1 MLGMRG
7 AGWRSEVRRIKREVY
22 ALYLACRD
30 PRTPWYAKALAAGV
44 VAYAL
49 SPIDL
54 IPDFIPVFGA
64 LDDLFVVPLGVLLV
78 RRMIPDALMSECR
91 IRAEASLQHGE
102 PMSRIGAA
110 IVVGLWLLLVIGA
123 IALGSHLLRSTS

>member
-1 MLGMRG
+1 MRG

-22 ALYLACRD
+22 ALYLACHD

-44 VAYAL
+44 VGYAL

-110 IVVGLWLLLVIGA
+110 IVVGLWLLLVIVA
-123 IALGSHLLRSTS
+123 IALATRPLRSAN